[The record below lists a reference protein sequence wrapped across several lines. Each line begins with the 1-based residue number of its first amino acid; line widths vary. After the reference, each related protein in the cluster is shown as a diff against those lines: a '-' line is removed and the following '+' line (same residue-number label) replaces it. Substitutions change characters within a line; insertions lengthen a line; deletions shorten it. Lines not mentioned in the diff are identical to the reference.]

1 MNVYRRTIFF
11 THFII
16 FIQIL
21 TASAANHL
29 QDLRT
34 RGACFFKKLGDISKS
49 LPAF

>member
-16 FIQIL
+16 FIQAL
-21 TASAANHL
+21 TTVRSAFSKTFAP
-29 QDLRT
+29 
-34 RGACFFKKLGDISKS
+34 GCACFFKKLGDISKY